1 MDGAWRVTAI
11 SRIDCTIAIFRRE
24 LPAFFLAYISL
35 HFPTNTDFAPKSRT
49 LNQDCARTRSF
60 NSNCTM
66 MVHTTERLYG
76 ADSDWPS

>member
-49 LNQDCARTRSF
+49 LNQDCA
-60 NSNCTM
+60 
-66 MVHTTERLYG
+66 
-76 ADSDWPS
+76 